1 MRTLLIALLVIG
13 TVWIGMHV
21 EHHHANDPFLAL
33 FLHLKPGR
41 VLIGGEPLQFA
52 VPAFLNFFTQDEAGH
67 PTGMLSVTN
76 FQVYQVAAVLLIFVC
91 FSGCA
96 AHIRNGGGDKVT
108 RLFSGF
114 ALWIRDE
121 MVYPVMGRDRGKRF
135 LPFFLAI
142 FFFILFQNLFGLLPG
157 GGTAT
162 ASIFVTGAMAAITLG
177 AMLVCG
183 MVAQGPLAFW
193 INLVPHG
200 LPLLLWPLMFV
211 VELIGLMVK
220 PFALMIRLFANMTG
234 GHLIV
239 LSCMG
244 LIMFFGQ
251 GGEAATVGYS
261 SAPLAVGFAVF
272 IMIIETFV
280 AMLQAFIFT
289 QLSVIFVGTA
299 VHPEH

>member
-1 MRTLLIALLVIG
+1 MRIFVLIALVVA
-13 TVWIGMHV
+13 TVWAGMNV
-21 EHHHANDPFLAL
+21 EHHHADDPFLTL
-33 FLHLKPGR
+33 FLHLKPAQ
-41 VLIGGEPLQFA
+41 VLVGGEPLQFP
-52 VPAFLNFFTQDEAGH
+52 VPAFLGFFTMDEAGH

-76 FQVYQVAAVLLIFVC
+76 YQIYQLAAVLLIFVC
-91 FSGCA
+91 LGGVA
-96 AHIRNGGGDKVT
+96 AHVRNGGGDRVT
-108 RLFSGF
+108 KLFSGW

-121 MVYPVMGRDRGKRF
+121 MVYPVMGRERGKAF
-135 LPFFLAI
+135 LPLFLAI
-142 FFFILFQNLFGLLPG
+142 FFFILFQNFFGLLPG

-162 ASIFVTGAMAAITLG
+162 SSIFVTGAMAAITLA
-177 AMLVCG
+177 AMLICG

-200 LPLLLWPLMFV
+200 LPILLWPLMFV

-244 LIMFFGQ
+244 LIMFFGDQ
-251 GGEAATVGYS
+251 GAKAAVGYS

-272 IMIIETFV
+272 IMLIETFV

-289 QLSVIFVGTA
+289 QLSIIFVNTS